1 MRNLFTFFYSSA
13 SRCATLLML
22 LMLLMVPLMSR
33 AQVDITPGGVAI
45 TQNFDIMA
53 NSTTMPVGWQV
64 GYDVANVRTVGP
76 YSSATGTTTTTGG
89 ISLGNTSGVYN
100 FGNGPMD
107 TATDRAVGGLASGTT
122 YKSVNVYVKLV
133 NASPTTSISSYTIS
147 YNIEKYRNNT
157 NPAGFSIQLYYST
170 NGITWT
176 SAGSNFLSSFP
187 TDGTAGGATTVP
199 IATLP
204 VTNQTLTPSV
214 PVAAGGV
221 LYLAWNYSVT
231 SGSTTTFAQA
241 LGVDDITIAATAGAA
256 TTTSINTTAIPA
268 TTYCVGQT
276 ASLNTVSVPFTS
288 MGTFAVDNVYTAY
301 IGSTA
306 IGTLTSRANSG
317 TISGNIPNTV
327 TSGTTYRIRVDASN
341 PATTGS
347 NSGSDLKVV
356 NYKTN
361 EVTALAATPGN
372 TTVGLTW
379 TNPTTCTTPRIV
391 IIAHQGGTVSVSP
404 TGVFTANAQFG
415 SGTDLGT
422 GANTGQYVVYDGPS
436 TSLTVTGLTN
446 STPYNFKAFSSNGDG
461 FSNGSTVSSTPAA
474 PTVLTEVLLPQ
485 YLVGHTA
492 GGSTH
497 TNRLPYAFRA
507 TLSGLTPGATYHY
520 YNCAIDPI
528 SDLGATAIGVGNC
541 LFPSTVGSFVR
552 SANPGFS
559 SAGNYSTFQA
569 SDNASSTP
577 GSYTGWF
584 MLEPTGNTHFDDSK
598 VLKMRII
605 LNDGNGGT
613 GAVSYLTTTNT
624 VAVRQL
630 GTLASQATGVV
641 GSSYAPASNFV
652 FTYDNMTGTGRP
664 LAGTFVENDGTA
676 NTTANSYAPFYASSV
691 EGQAGAWG
699 LLTPNDN
706 TNGIRYITQYNL
718 TTGALVSCPATD
730 ADGVW
735 PSGTATASP
744 AGGTTPLT
752 ISSLDAPLSCMVSVG
767 FNPTTVTF
775 LEGNTGTHTVLVN
788 VTVAN
793 TPASLLTVTVADAGT
808 GTATAGTDYSFV
820 TQTLTF
826 TTAGTQTMA
835 VTVNGDL
842 MPEANETIVLNLT
855 MNGTPAT
862 MANSTATVTIGDDD
876 TLPASV
882 LLLEDD
888 FDYPAGLLV
897 AGTTAN
903 VPDPTTG
910 WAIYGA
916 SSPAISTIA
925 GNVLKKEYPEGDALS
940 AIPART
946 STSVALG
953 NSGQDVSK
961 SFNRPSTANVIYA
974 TAVVNVSAAQDNG
987 DYFMHLF
994 DASNPGNQTF
1004 RGKVFAR
1011 SVSGGGINF
1020 GLSISANTNVA
1031 SQVYSTTRYALNTP
1045 YLLVLK
1051 YENNPA
1057 TGGKDVASLFVFDD
1071 INSSTPQTEPATPLV
1086 GPLTSTNNDFSV
1098 LNALALRQGSASGAD
1113 SAPTVT
1119 VDGVRVAT
1127 GWGSAVGRPVYTT
1140 PLLSVAVGNYYDLTV
1155 NNGDVVT
1162 ATGLVRVEN
1171 NLVLTNGRLV
1181 SSAAVPVFLYFNAVT
1196 TVGSNGT
1203 SFVSGPLAR
1212 ATDAGARTTFF
1223 PIGKGTIYRP
1233 LTLTA
1238 TAQAAASTYTAEQVE
1253 GNPGQFVTAPLQRV
1267 SFRRFFSVKSSNTTP
1282 GNFIGTISL
1291 SFGSDDYVNV
1301 PTSTDLVIAKRDAP
1315 AAWSSIGHSAETGT
1329 ASGPG
1334 GASVVGTL
1342 TSNAFSNFSDFVLGA
1357 LNLNTQANPF
1367 GTAINPL
1374 PVELTSFSAQRQADK
1389 AVSVSWTTASE
1400 KNSAYFE
1407 VQRSLNGQAFAVV
1420 AKATAQGASSRQTA
1434 YVALDKTAPG
1444 ATLYYRL
1451 RQVDRD
1457 GTANFSPVVTVIGT
1471 ANAPL
1476 GELTLYPN
1484 PTQRTISFAIAAAT
1498 PYRVLN
1504 QLGQVLMQGTTE
1516 AGVATVEV
1524 SSLLTGVYHLD
1535 LQTKAGR
1542 VVRKF
1547 VRE

>member
-1 MRNLFTFFYSSA
+1 MIRTTFTTFFSSA
-13 SRCATLLML
+13 NCSATLLLL
-22 LMLLMVPLMSR
+22 LMLPLVSR
-33 AQVDITPGGVAI
+33 AQATLDEAASSYTETFDGV
-45 TQNFDIMA
+45 
-53 NSTTMPVGWQV
+53 STGLPTGFSV
-64 GYDVANVRTVGP
+64 
-76 YSSATGTTTTTGG
+76 YSGATST
-89 ISLGNTSGVYN
+89 SLGTLVGFTSAVTNANYATAGFRNNASADGYTS
-100 FGNGPMD
+100 D
-107 TATDRAVGGLASGTT
+107 TYTTAQSTATDRVLGLRQSGTT
-122 YKSVNVYVKLV
+122 DYDPGAAFVFTIANTTNITNLTATFKLQSLDV
-133 NASPTTSISSYTIS
+133 TSARQTTYTVDYAIGNSPTV
-147 YNIEKYRNNT
+147 
-157 NPAGFSIQLYYST
+157 F
-170 NGITWT
+170 
-176 SAGSNFLSSFP
+176 
-187 TDGTAGGATTVP
+187 TTV
-199 IATLP
+199 
-204 VTNQTLTPSV
+204 TPS
-214 PVAAGGV
+214 
-221 LYLAWNYSVT
+221 
-231 SGSTTTFAQA
+231 SGSTTIGGSTFSNNIVTVAFGSA
-241 LGVDDITIAATAGAA
+241 LDYKSGPVYIRIAALNA
-256 TTTSINTTAIPA
+256 TTGANNRPTTGLDDFTLGYTHTLAPIANAVATNTITPA
-268 TTYCVGQT
+268 AYCVGLIA
-276 ASLNTVSVPFTS
+276 ASNKISVPFTS
-288 MGTFAVDNVYTAY
+288 TGTFTSGNVYTAY

-306 IGTLTSRANSG
+306 IGTLTSSASG
-317 TISGNIPNTV
+317 PLIISGNIPNTV
-327 TSGTTYRIRVDASN
+327 VSGTTYRIRVDASN
-341 PATTGS
+341 PVTSGTD
-347 NSGSDLKVV
+347 NGSDLKVV

-372 TTVGLTW
+372 TIVDLTW
-379 TNPTTCTTPRIV
+379 TNPTTCTSPRIV
-391 IIAHQGGTVSVSP
+391 IIARQGGTVTVSP
-404 TGVFTANAQFG
+404 TGTFMAKAQFG
-415 SGTDLGT
+415 SGTDLGSGT
-422 GANTGQYVVYDGPS
+422 IPGQYVVYDGPG
-436 TSLTVTGLTN
+436 TSLTITGLTN
-446 STPYNFKAFSSNGDG
+446 SIQHNFKVFTSNGDG

-507 TLSGLTPGATYHY
+507 TLSGLTPGATYRY
-520 YNCAIDPI
+520 YNCAIDPS

-541 LFPSTVGSFVR
+541 LFPGVAGSFVR
-552 SANPGFS
+552 SANPGLS
-559 SAGNYSTFQA
+559 SAGNYGTFQA
-569 SDNASSTP
+569 SDNASSIP

-584 MLEPTGNTHFDDSK
+584 MLEPTGNTRFDDSK

-630 GTLASQATGVV
+630 GALASQATGVV

-652 FTYDNMTGTGRP
+652 FTYDNMVGTGRP
-664 LAGTFVENDGTA
+664 LAGTFVESDGTA
-676 NTTANSYAPFYASSV
+676 NTPANSYAPFHASSV

-706 TNGIRYITQYNL
+706 TNGIRYIAQYDL
-718 TTGALVSCPATD
+718 TAGALVSCPATD

-735 PSGTATASP
+735 PGGTATASP
-744 AGGTTPLT
+744 VGGTIPLT
-752 ISSLDAPLSCMVSVG
+752 ISSLDAPLSCMVYVG
-767 FNPTTVTF
+767 FNPATVTS
-775 LEGNTGTHTVLVN
+775 LEGNTSTHIVLVN

-793 TPASLLTVTVADAGT
+793 TPAGPLTVTVADVGT

-826 TTAGTQTMA
+826 TTASTQTVAM
-835 VTVNGDL
+835 TVNGDL
-842 MPEANETIVLNLT
+842 IPEANETVVLNLT
-855 MNGTPAT
+855 MSGTPVT

-888 FDYPAGLLV
+888 FDYSAGLLV
-897 AGTTAN
+897 IGTTAN
-903 VPDPTTG
+903 IPDPTTG
-910 WAIYGA
+910 WAIYGSA
-916 SSPAISTIA
+916 SPAISTIA
-925 GNVLKKEYPEGDALS
+925 GNVLKKEYPKGDALS
-940 AIPART
+940 AIPVRN

-987 DYFMHLF
+987 DYFMNLF

-1071 INSSTPQTEPATPLV
+1071 INSSTPQTEPVTPLV

-1098 LNALALRQGSASGAD
+1098 LNALALRQGSASGTDA
-1113 SAPTVT
+1113 APIVT

-1140 PLLSVAVGNYYDLTV
+1140 PLLSVAAGNYYDLTV

-1162 ATGLVRVEN
+1162 AIGLVRVEN

-1181 SSAAVPVFLYFNAVT
+1181 SSAAVPVFLYSNAVT
-1196 TVGSNGT
+1196 TVASNGT

-1212 ATDAGARTTFF
+1212 ATDAGARTTIF

-1238 TAQAAASTYTAEQVE
+1238 TAQAGTSIYTAEQIE
-1253 GNPGQFVTAPLQRV
+1253 GNPGQSVSASLQRV
-1267 SFRRFFSVKSSNTTP
+1267 SFRRFFSVKSSNITA
-1282 GNFIGTISL
+1282 GNFSGTISL

-1315 AAWSSIGHSAETGT
+1315 AAWFSIGHGAETGT
-1329 ASGPG
+1329 VTGPG

-1342 TSNAFSNFSDFVLGA
+1342 TSNTFSNFSDFVLGA
-1357 LNLNTQANPF
+1357 LNLNTQVNPF

-1374 PVELTSFSAQRQADK
+1374 PVELTSFSVQRQVDK
-1389 AVSVSWTTASE
+1389 VVAVSWTTASE
-1400 KNSAYFE
+1400 KNSAHFE
-1407 VQRSLNGQAFAVV
+1407 VQRSLNGQVFAVV
-1420 AKATAQGASSRQTA
+1420 FKATAQGTSSRQTV

-1444 ATLYYRL
+1444 TTLYYRL
-1451 RQVDRD
+1451 RQIDRD

-1476 GELTLYPN
+1476 SELTLYPN
-1484 PTQRTISFAIAAAT
+1484 PTQRTISFAIAEAT

-1504 QLGQVLMQGTTE
+1504 QLGQVLLQGTTE
-1516 AGVATVEV
+1516 AEVAAVEV
-1524 SSLLTGVYHLD
+1524 SSLLTGIYHLE